1 MTYLVKE
8 HGRSSLL
15 DVELQSQGCSGQS
28 LKASMQE
35 FGESQ
40 YSVNDLTEDVFF
52 SETKS
57 HHFSKA
63 GFLG

>member
-8 HGRSSLL
+8 RGRSSLL
-15 DVELQSQGCSGQS
+15 DAELQSQGCSGQS

-35 FGESQ
+35 LGASQ
-40 YSVNDLTEDVFF
+40 YSDNDLTEDVFL

-63 GFLG
+63 SLLG